1 MEERGS
7 PALGSLSGMKPKD
20 VRDLV
25 FFNEDEARHETL
37 SETEKLWSQVVCL
50 QHNQALGPM
59 GDPEADALCLVL
71 AGQIAVQVGKSR
83 ARMGQW
89 ESITVPAGE
98 DLTLKNASEEPS
110 VVLLVTAPPP
120 APASL

>member
-1 MEERGS
+1 
-7 PALGSLSGMKPKD
+7 MKPKD

-50 QHNQALGPM
+50 QHNQVLGPM
-59 GDPEADALCLVL
+59 GDPEADALSLVL
-71 AGQIAVQVGKSR
+71 AGQVAVQVGKGR

-89 ESITVPAGE
+89 ESITVLAGE

-120 APASL
+120 APTSL